1 LVKRMKGVTAFAL
14 LVLLFLSGCGG
25 LADYIPLWPTA
36 TGTATVTPT
45 LGPTYTPTA
54 TPQAELSMRV
64 MAYNIWFGAGAVPVH
79 PERGPENRMDDLIAF
94 IQDAAPDLL
103 GLEELTEW
111 TGGTPSIIQSFAAT
125 LNMEYYVAETPSG
138 FPMALFSRYPILEG
152 ENLSERVGNNGALR
166 ATVQIPTGSKLV
178 VVVVHLD
185 PNDPMLRACE
195 FDRLRR
201 ILEPYRDQP
210 AILMGDINTLPGG
223 METKP
228 LIDGGW
234 QLVRSQTIDDIF
246 IWSRQAWTARPMCFS
261 SDPSTPDCI
270 LQRSISDHRP
280 VGAILSLYGFENSF
294 QMRDFT
300 ITAPLPGCD

>member
-1 LVKRMKGVTAFAL
+1 MGKRLIVLGL
-14 LVLLFLSGCGG
+14 LILLFLSGCRGWT
-25 LADYIPLWPTA
+25 DYVPFWPTA
-36 TGTATVTPT
+36 ISTTTVTPT
-45 LGPTYTPTA
+45 IEPAYTPTA
-54 TPQAELSMRV
+54 TPPAEFTIRV

-79 PERGPENRMDDLIAF
+79 PERGLENRMDDLIAF
-94 IQDAAPDLL
+94 IEDVSPDLL

-111 TGGTPSIIQSFAAT
+111 TSGTPSIIQSFADT
-125 LNMEYYVAETPSG
+125 VNMEYYVAETLSG

-166 ATVQIPTGSKLV
+166 ATVQMPNGSKLV

-185 PNDPMLRACE
+185 PNNSKLRTCE

-223 METKP
+223 LETKP
-228 LIDGGW
+228 LTDGGW

-246 IWSRQAWTARPMCFS
+246 IWSHQAWTAKPMCFS
-261 SDPSTPDCI
+261 SDTTSTPDCF
-270 LQRSISDHRP
+270 LLRSISDHRP
-280 VGAILSLYGFENSF
+280 VGVNLSLYGFDNLF
-294 QMRDFT
+294 KIQDLPVP
-300 ITAPLPGCD
+300 APLPACD